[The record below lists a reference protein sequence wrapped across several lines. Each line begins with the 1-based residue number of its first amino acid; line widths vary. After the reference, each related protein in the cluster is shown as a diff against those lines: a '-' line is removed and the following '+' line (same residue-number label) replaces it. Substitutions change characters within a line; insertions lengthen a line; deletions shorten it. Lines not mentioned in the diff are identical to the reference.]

1 MNSDFQ
7 LERNSVRNVQ
17 PVTEAVGTDVIDMPV
32 EAEVRH
38 NVDAEQADMVRGS
51 DKISSKLRCSTGRVM
66 SSEDRVRLEPTSS
79 LVKNHFVL
87 RTV

>member
-17 PVTEAVGTDVIDMPV
+17 PVIEATGTDVIDMTV

-51 DKISSKLRCSTGRVM
+51 DKISSKLQYWSGDV
-66 SSEDRVRLEPTSS
+66 
-79 LVKNHFVL
+79 
-87 RTV
+87 

>member
-7 LERNSVRNVQ
+7 LECNSVRNVQ
-17 PVTEAVGTDVIDMPV
+17 PVIEATGTDVIDMPV

-51 DKISSKLRCSTGRVM
+51 DKISSKLQYWSGDV
-66 SSEDRVRLEPTSS
+66 
-79 LVKNHFVL
+79 
-87 RTV
+87 

>member
-17 PVTEAVGTDVIDMPV
+17 PVIEATGTDVIDMPV

-38 NVDAEQADMVRGS
+38 YVDAEQADMVRGS
-51 DKISSKLRCSTGRVM
+51 DKISSKLQYWSGDV
-66 SSEDRVRLEPTSS
+66 
-79 LVKNHFVL
+79 
-87 RTV
+87 